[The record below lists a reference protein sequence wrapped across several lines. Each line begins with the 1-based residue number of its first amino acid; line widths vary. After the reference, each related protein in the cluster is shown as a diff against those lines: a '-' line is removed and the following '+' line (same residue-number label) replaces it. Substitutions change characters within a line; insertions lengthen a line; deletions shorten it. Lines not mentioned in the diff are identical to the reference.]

1 MPVTGKVCEEG
12 AGCIRLQRFTKA
24 DLMGKKDDRKI
35 LKQYL
40 EKIMGYME
48 ENKYSRKRFLVLP
61 YRKNEFVLDEE
72 GIEYIERDKRIT
84 KIHTLTGIV
93 LTTMK
98 MSEVEAY
105 LDKERFVM
113 CHNSFIVNMEK
124 IRIFGRAEI
133 TLRSGDK
140 VPISRSHWKQTRDTF
155 ERWTEENMKKGGV

>member
-1 MPVTGKVCEEG
+1 MHQTTTLHESGFDGE
-12 AGCIRLQRFTKA
+12 
-24 DLMGKKDDRKI
+24 KKDDRKI

-48 ENKYSRKRFLVLP
+48 ENKCSRKRFLVL
-61 YRKNEFVLDEE
+61 DEE
-72 GIEYIERDKRIT
+72 EIEYIERDKRIT
-84 KIHTLTGIV
+84 KIHTLNGIV

-140 VPISRSHWKQTRDTF
+140 VPISRSHWKQTRDIF

>member
-1 MPVTGKVCEEG
+1 MHQTTTLHESGFDGE
-12 AGCIRLQRFTKA
+12 
-24 DLMGKKDDRKI
+24 KKDDRKI

-48 ENKYSRKRFLVLP
+48 ENKCSRKRFLVLP

-72 GIEYIERDKRIT
+72 EIDYID
-84 KIHTLTGIV
+84 GIV

-155 ERWTEENMKKGGV
+155 EKWTEENMKKGGV

>member
-1 MPVTGKVCEEG
+1 MHQTTALHESGFDGE
-12 AGCIRLQRFTKA
+12 
-24 DLMGKKDDRKI
+24 KKDDRKI

-48 ENKYSRKRFLVLP
+48 ENKCSRKRFLVLP

-72 GIEYIERDKRIT
+72 EIEYIERDKRIT
-84 KIHTLTGIV
+84 KIHTLNGIV

-113 CHNSFIVNMEK
+113 CYNSFIVNMEK

>member
-1 MPVTGKVCEEG
+1 MHQTTALHESGFDGE
-12 AGCIRLQRFTKA
+12 
-24 DLMGKKDDRKI
+24 KKDDRKI

-48 ENKYSRKRFLVLP
+48 ENKCSRKRFLVLP

-72 GIEYIERDKRIT
+72 EIEYIERDKRIT

-98 MSEVEAY
+98 MSEVEAH

-140 VPISRSHWKQTRDTF
+140 VPISRSHWKQTRDIF